1 MKYQFHRGVS
11 FFAVALVYA
20 AAAAFGIFVYRNTGG
35 SPLMRLFLADAA
47 ATFLVYL
54 FSLPLGNASVYDPY
68 WSVAPLV
75 ILPLAIAEFGV
86 WNFGS
91 ACLLFCVGYWGL
103 RLTANWAYTFRGL
116 DHQDWR
122 YTMLKQKS
130 GALYPLV
137 SLFGIMLF
145 PTVVVYL
152 CLLPALLYIQ
162 SSAVSL
168 LTCVGFALCLSAA
181 TLQLVADIQMHRFQK
196 TAHSRAEIIRSGVWK
211 HSRHPNYLGEILM
224 WWGVFL
230 VMFSALPQY
239 WYFAAGALVNTL
251 MFQFISIPMAENRLA
266 EYKEGFADY
275 VSETNRLLP
284 FVKRKSA

>member
-1 MKYQFHRGVS
+1 MKYQIHRGVS

-20 AAAAFGIFVYRNTGG
+20 AAAALGIFVYRNTGG

-47 ATFLVYL
+47 ATLLVYL

-75 ILPLAIAEFGV
+75 ILPLMIAEFGV
-86 WNFGS
+86 WNFVS

-122 YTMLKQKS
+122 YTMLKEKS

-181 TLQLVADIQMHRFQK
+181 TLQLVADVQMHRFQK
-196 TAHSRAEIIRSGVWK
+196 TAHSRAEIIRTGVWK

-230 VMFSALPQY
+230 VMVSALPQY

-251 MFQFISIPMAENRLA
+251 MFQFISIPLAENRLA
-266 EYKEGFADY
+266 GYKEGFADY
-275 VSETNRLLP
+275 VSETNKLLP
-284 FVKRKSA
+284 FARRKSA

>member
-1 MKYQFHRGVS
+1 MKDRFHRGLS
-11 FFAVALVYA
+11 FFAVTLVYA
-20 AAAAFGIFVYRNTGG
+20 AAAALGIFVYRIIDG
-35 SPLMRLFLADAA
+35 SPLTRLLLADVA
-47 ATFLVYL
+47 ATLLVYL

-68 WSVAPLV
+68 WSVAPIV
-75 ILPLAIAEFGV
+75 ILPLAITEFGT

-91 ACLLFCVGYWGL
+91 VSLLLCVGYWGL
-103 RLTANWAYTFRGL
+103 RLTANWAYTFHGL
-116 DHQDWR
+116 QQQDWR
-122 YTMLKQKS
+122 YSMLKEKS

-152 CLLPALLYIQ
+152 CLLPALKYIQ
-162 SSAVSL
+162 SSAVNL
-168 LTCVGFALCLSAA
+168 FTCVGFALCLSAA

-196 TAHSRAEIIRSGVWK
+196 KAHNRAEIIRSGVWQ

-224 WWGVFL
+224 WWGVYL
-230 VMFSALPQY
+230 VMFSALPHF

-251 MFQFISIPMAENRLA
+251 MFQFISIPLAENHLA
-266 EYKEGFADY
+266 EYKEGFVDY

-284 FVKRKSA
+284 FAWRKSA